1 MHRGDRRKETSVVV
15 RETEAEAVAF
25 VVCSSLGLATNG
37 AATNY
42 IQIYNGDADLLMAS
56 LNLIQKA
63 AGEIL
68 TAIKTPE
75 VAEDKK
81 IETAE
86 PYKLAA

>member
-1 MHRGDRRKETSVVV
+1 
-15 RETEAEAVAF
+15 
-25 VVCSSLGLATNG
+25 
-37 AATNY
+37 
-42 IQIYNGDADLLMAS
+42 MAS

-75 VAEDKK
+75 AAEDKK

>member
-1 MHRGDRRKETSVVV
+1 V
-15 RETEAEAVAF
+15 
-25 VVCSSLGLATNG
+25 
-37 AATNY
+37 NY
-42 IQIYNGDADLLMAS
+42 IQLYNGDADLLMAS

-63 AGEIL
+63 AREIL

-75 VAEDKK
+75 AAEDEK